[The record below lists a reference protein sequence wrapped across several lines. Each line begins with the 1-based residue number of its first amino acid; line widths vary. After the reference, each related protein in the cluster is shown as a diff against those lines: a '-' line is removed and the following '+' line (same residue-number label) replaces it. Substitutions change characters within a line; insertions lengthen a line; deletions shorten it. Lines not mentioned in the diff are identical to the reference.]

1 MKSLSKKQIQP
12 SEIDFT
18 KGIQLAII
26 AKKNRDEV
34 LQLQTKFQ
42 QIYSTAD
49 VLSEEIELDAEER
62 RPREVQS
69 IGDKEVSVVN

>member
-12 SEIDFT
+12 IEIDFT

-34 LQLQTKFQ
+34 LQLQSKFQ
-42 QIYSTAD
+42 QTSPTAD
-49 VLSEEIELDAEER
+49 VLSEEIELDAEEL
-62 RPREVQS
+62 RPHEVQS
-69 IGDKEVSVVN
+69 IGDKEVSMVN